1 MMILALVLCSI
12 ASLLFLTVA
21 IIFWIA
27 NSDGQTRKP
36 NGEWS

>member
-1 MMILALVLCSI
+1 MICTFVALF
-12 ASLLFLTVA
+12 LLFMFA
-21 IIFWIA
+21 IFWIA